1 MKGLSMNRHIPSLAA
16 FSLYRW
22 TILLL
27 ALLTVHSAIHSQQAP
42 TAVLFKNVRIF
53 DGNSAQLTPP
63 SNLLVVGD
71 TIAQISTSPI
81 EPPSGVPTITIIG
94 DGRVLIPGL
103 LDAHWHSISAGANSA
118 DRNGDFGYRYLLAG
132 VEAKQTLLRGFTTV
146 RDLAGPSFGLKKAID
161 NGLIQGPRI
170 YPSGAMISQ
179 TGGHGD
185 NRQLTDAHPRFGG
198 NTPRSEIVGDSIIAD
213 GRDQVLAA
221 VREQL
226 RLGASQIKLATT
238 GGISSENDP
247 LDSLQFT
254 SDEIRAAVEAA
265 SDWGTYVTVHNYSS
279 EGARRAIDAGV
290 KVIDHG
296 QLLDEPTIQ
305 LLAEKGI
312 WLSIQPFLP
321 TTDKSKLPADFAS
334 GPKFAKGQLVT
345 AGTDRAYTLAKKYHV
360 KIAFGT
366 DLGGGLELAA
376 QQNARL
382 LSLTRW
388 FSPEEILHIA
398 TAANGELVALS
409 GPRNPY
415 PKKLGVVETGAYA
428 DLLLV
433 NGNPLE
439 DINLLGAP
447 DKSLAVIVKNGEI
460 VKNTLGR

>member
-1 MKGLSMNRHIPSLAA
+1 
-16 FSLYRW
+16 
-22 TILLL
+22 
-27 ALLTVHSAIHSQQAP
+27 
-42 TAVLFKNVRIF
+42 
-53 DGNSAQLTPP
+53 
-63 SNLLVVGD
+63 
-71 TIAQISTSPI
+71 
-81 EPPSGVPTITIIG
+81 
-94 DGRVLIPGL
+94 
-103 LDAHWHSISAGANSA
+103 
-118 DRNGDFGYRYLLAG
+118 
-132 VEAKQTLLRGFTTV
+132 
-146 RDLAGPSFGLKKAID
+146 
-161 NGLIQGPRI
+161 
-170 YPSGAMISQ
+170 MISQ

-296 QLLDEPTIQ
+296 QLLDEPTIH

-321 TTDKSKLPADFAS
+321 ATDKSQLPPDFTS
-334 GPKFAKGQLVT
+334 GPKYAKGLLVT

-366 DLGGGLELAA
+366 DLAGGLELAA

-388 FSPEEILHIA
+388 FTPEEILHIA

-409 GPRNPY
+409 GLRNPY
-415 PKKLGVVETGAYA
+415 PKKLGVVEVGAYA
-428 DLLLV
+428 DLLLI

-439 DINLLGAP
+439 DINLLGSP
-447 DKSLAVIVKNGEI
+447 DKSLAIIVKNGEI
-460 VKNTLGR
+460 VKNTLER

>member
-1 MKGLSMNRHIPSLAA
+1 MKWPIASFAA
-16 FSLYRW
+16 SIILRW

-27 ALLTVHSAIHSQQAP
+27 VLVTVQPALQSQQAS
-42 TAVLFKNVRIF
+42 TSVLFKNVRIF
-53 DGNSAQLTPP
+53 DGNSAQLTPL
-63 SNLLVVGD
+63 SNLLVEGD
-71 TIAQISTSPI
+71 TITKISTGPVELPAGS
-81 EPPSGVPTITIIG
+81 SATIING
-94 DGRVLIPGL
+94 NGRVLIPGL
-103 LDAHWHSISAGANSA
+103 IDAHWHSIHAGATRA
-118 DRNGDFGYRYLLAG
+118 ERDGDFGYLYLLAG

-161 NGLIQGPRI
+161 DGLIAGPRI

-185 NRQLTDAHPRFGG
+185 GRKVTDEHPRFGG
-198 NTPRSEIVGDSIIAD
+198 STPRSEIIGDSIIVD

-238 GGISSENDP
+238 GGISSDSDP

-254 SDEIRAAVEAA
+254 FDEIRAAVEAA

-296 QLLDEPTIQ
+296 QLLDEPTIK
-305 LLAEKGI
+305 LIADKGI
-312 WLSIQPFLP
+312 WLSIQPFLS
-321 TTDKSKLPADFAS
+321 TTDKSKLPPELTS
-334 GPKFAKGQLVT
+334 GSKYAKSLLVT
-345 AGTDRAYTLAKKYHV
+345 AGTDNAYTLAKKYHV

-366 DLGGGLELAA
+366 DLGGGLKLAA
-376 QQNARL
+376 QQNASLVL
-382 LSLTRW
+382 LAKW
-388 FSPEEILHIA
+388 FTPEEILHIA

-415 PKKLGVVETGAYA
+415 PKKLGVVEVGAYA

-439 DINLLGAP
+439 DISILGSP
-447 DKSLAVIVKNGEI
+447 DKSVAVIVKNGEV
-460 VKNTLGR
+460 VKNTLEK